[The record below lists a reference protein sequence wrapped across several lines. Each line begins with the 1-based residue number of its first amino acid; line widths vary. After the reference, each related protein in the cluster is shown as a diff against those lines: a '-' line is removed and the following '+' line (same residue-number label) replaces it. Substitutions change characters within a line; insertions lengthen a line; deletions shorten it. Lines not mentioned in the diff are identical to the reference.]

1 MEAKLRAERAAIER
15 AATEAWERVV
25 ERVMAEKAAFGTRE
39 RVERYV
45 SDKFSVSFKN
55 SEMK

>member
-1 MEAKLRAERAAIER
+1 
-15 AATEAWERVV
+15 
-25 ERVMAEKAAFGTRE
+25 MAEKAAFGTRE

-45 SDKFSVSFKN
+45 FDKFSVSFKN

>member
-15 AATEAWERVV
+15 AAAEAWERVV